1 MIESTHT
8 RQGQSG
14 ATDVQTPDI
23 KPGLYY
29 VSAVRSGGRQWWP
42 LLGPFPD
49 DHLAAILKV
58 DAVRKL
64 ACELDAH
71 SAVRIPAAARI
82 EHQENPPQ
90 GALNKRL
97 L

>member
-1 MIESTHT
+1 MTDETEIRGVPLESAE
-8 RQGQSG
+8 QM
-14 ATDVQTPDI
+14 PDS

-29 VSAVRSGGRQWWP
+29 VSAAASDRRKWWP

-49 DHLAAILKV
+49 DHAGAIRKI

-64 ACELDAH
+64 ACELDPRGCWY
-71 SAVRIPAAARI
+71 SYGTVRI
-82 EHQENPPQ
+82 EHQDDPPQ
-90 GALNKRL
+90 GALNGHL

>member
-8 RQGQSG
+8 PQGQSE

-49 DHLAAILKV
+49 DHSAAIRKV

-64 ACELDAH
+64 ACELDPRGCWYAYGT
-71 SAVRIPAAARI
+71 VRI

-90 GALNKRL
+90 GALNKHL

>member
-64 ACELDAH
+64 ACELDPRGCWYAYGT
-71 SAVRIPAAARI
+71 VRI